1 MPKAKP
7 EPSKRRK
14 LPRCHTCD
22 TPIRV
27 PKEWSTG
34 AAVRRHY
41 WAKHRSVMQPKDGG
55 R

>member
-1 MPKAKP
+1 MPNAKP
-7 EPSKRRK
+7 EPSKRRR
-14 LPRCHTCD
+14 LPRCRTCGAS
-22 TPIRV
+22 IRV

-41 WAKHRSVMQPKDGG
+41 WAKHRSVMQPKERG